1 MTRADLEAILADES
15 VHLAVRA
22 CAARALQ
29 GSRRCACEDLRDELA
44 ALRREVLALA
54 KGGDDPRSPLER
66 VRSAIREV
74 LGDSE
79 GARHT
84 WKAFYDSLFEEDAL
98 TPHRMEE
105 PAE

>member
-1 MTRADLEAILADES
+1 MTRAALEAMLTDDS

-29 GSRRCACEDLRDELA
+29 DSRRCACEDLRDELA

-66 VRSAIREV
+66 ARSAIREV
-74 LGDSE
+74 LADSE
-79 GARHT
+79 GARHA
-84 WKAFYDSLFEEDAL
+84 WKSFYDSLFEADV
-98 TPHRMEE
+98 PE
-105 PAE
+105 PAPEGEP